1 MVDWNAIKTEYITTR
16 ASYRQLAEKYGVSRV
31 QIGNKG
37 KKENW
42 VELRRQ
48 HLDKRLAKT
57 LDADAKKTAVRMTR
71 IQNATD
77 KLLTKIEK
85 AITEL
90 DLQFCKEV
98 TREKTI
104 EYNNHLRPDKP
115 TKEVTQETEKVVAVT
130 TIIDRQGLMQ
140 IANALRGIKEVQ
152 MLKTEL
158 DRQEQ
163 EARIANLRNMAEK
176 DDRKNEPIQVSLAE
190 ELEDYSG

>member
-57 LDADAKKTAVRMTR
+57 LDADAKKTADRMTR